1 MNYKQ
6 LLVLAVA
13 SATATTG
20 WTAEK
25 TAEKSRASKYEAI
38 GLGSGAVI
46 GAAAGGPI
54 GFIVGAAF
62 GGWVGDRFEHERAGR
77 LEAEDNYAQA
87 RAEADQLEDVLARN
101 ERELAQIAARLE
113 TERLSHARSLEE
125 ALDLQVYFRTARS
138 DIEPGAAERLSRI
151 GQLVRSMDGA
161 VVLLE
166 GHADPRGDEQYN
178 IELSQAR
185 AESVRQVFIEAGVPE
200 ERIAITAEGEAKS
213 SASTEDLDALALD
226 RRVSISIVGPD
237 REQRVAQRS
246 VSPR

>member
-1 MNYKQ
+1 MKYKQ

-25 TAEKSRASKYEAI
+25 SRASKHEAI

-62 GGWVGDRFEHERAGR
+62 GGWVGDRFENERTGR
-77 LEAEDNYAQA
+77 LEAEEKYAEA
-87 RAEADQLEDVLARN
+87 RAEADQLEDLLARN

-113 TERLSHARSLEE
+113 SERLAHARSLEE
-125 ALDLQVYFRTARS
+125 ALNLQIYFRTARS
-138 DIEPGAAERLSRI
+138 EIEPGAAERLARI
-151 GQLVRSMDGA
+151 AQLVRSMDGA

-178 IELSQAR
+178 LELSHAR

-200 ERIAITAEGEAKS
+200 ERVAITAEGESRS
-213 SASTEDLDALALD
+213 SAATDDLDALALD
-226 RRVSISIVGPD
+226 RRVSISIMGPD
-237 REQRVAQRS
+237 REQRVARRS
-246 VSPR
+246 EPQH